1 MNFDDSS
8 MNEETFFDKLLKKI
22 TEYRSSERNGKFLL
36 YRSPSELTEILDL
49 DRPAGTGDWE
59 EILRW
64 IETYLAYSVKTNHPA
79 FVNRMWVGAN
89 LPSLAGEIITVLTN
103 TSACTFESAPVA
115 TLIEKYMI
123 AQMLA
128 LAGFTGGEGQ
138 MTTGS
143 SNANMIA
150 MMTARNLTNSS
161 IKRAGLFG
169 QQKLFAFVSADA
181 HYSMDKAANILG
193 LGTDQ
198 LIKIPLDQTGAMQA
212 EALDSALDKVRISG
226 GVPFFVTATAGT
238 TVRGAYDP
246 IEPLLALRRKYGFW
260 LHVDGAWGGGAIFSP
275 TLKEQFL
282 PGLQQA
288 DSFTCDFHKMLGAT
302 LMCNVLLINNKD
314 RALHKTLSAGDGSY
328 LFRDEYTTELEDPG
342 VASLQCGRRVDSLK
356 WFLDWKFFGREGL
369 AERVEKNLALCQYAE
384 NWVQQSSELEM
395 VVPRTSFNVCFRFKV
410 GEEISNSFNLALRNR
425 LYRHGTSLVG
435 VAYIEGRMVMRLVL
449 NNPAAEQTD
458 IDTFFHNV
466 LQTGREL
473 LEK

>member
-1 MNFDDSS
+1 
-8 MNEETFFDKLLKKI
+8 MNEEVFFAKLQKRI
-22 TEYRSSERNGKFLL
+22 TEYRLSERNGKFLQ

-49 DRPAGTGDWE
+49 DRPAKTGDWT

-89 LPSLAGEIITVLTN
+89 LPSLAGEIITAVTN

-115 TLIEKYMI
+115 TLLENYMI
-123 AQMLA
+123 AQL
-128 LAGFTGGEGQ
+128 LELTGFTDGEGQ

-150 MMTARNLTNSS
+150 MMTARNLANSS

-181 HYSMDKAANILG
+181 HYSMDKASNIIG

-198 LIKIPLDQTGAMQA
+198 LIKIPLDQNGAMQP
-212 EALDSALDKVRISG
+212 EALDSALDGVRSSG
-226 GVPFFVTATAGT
+226 GAPFFVTATAGT
-238 TVRGAYDP
+238 TVRGAFDP

-260 LHVDGAWGGGAIFSP
+260 LHVDGAWGGAAVLSP

-282 PGLQQA
+282 PGLAQA
-288 DSFTCDFHKMLGAT
+288 DSFTCDFHKMLGTT
-302 LMCNVLLINNKD
+302 LMCNVLLLNKKD
-314 RALHKTLSAGDGSY
+314 RVLHKTLSAGDGSY
-328 LFRDEYTTELEDPG
+328 LFRDEHENELEDPG

-369 AERVEKNLALCQYAE
+369 AARVETNLALCKYAE
-384 NWVQQSSELEM
+384 DWVQQSRELEM

-410 GEEISNSFNLALRNR
+410 QEEMSNSFNLELRNR
-425 LYRHGTSLVG
+425 LYRQGISLVG
-435 VAYIEGRMVMRLVL
+435 VAYIDGRTVMRLVL
-449 NNPAAEQTD
+449 NNPAAQKKD

-466 LQTGREL
+466 LRSGREI